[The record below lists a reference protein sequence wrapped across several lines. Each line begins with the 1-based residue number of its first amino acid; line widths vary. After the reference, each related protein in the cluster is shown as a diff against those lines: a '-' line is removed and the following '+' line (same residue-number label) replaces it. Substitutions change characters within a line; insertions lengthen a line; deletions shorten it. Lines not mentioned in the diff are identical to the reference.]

1 MIVPAVKTLRRE
13 IGYSQRQMAE
23 LLGVSTKAIQ
33 SYEQGWRKTPPHVE
47 QMVLLQAI
55 LRRHRDLRKIPRCW
69 NLNKC
74 SPAVRRCCPSAKLRT
89 PGFCWFITG
98 TLCHG
103 SPSGSWAAKRER
115 CLQCKVMEGLLEPAT

>member
-1 MIVPAVKTLRRE
+1 MVVFTVKRLRDE
-13 IGYSQRQMAE
+13 LGHSQREMAE

-47 QMVLLQAI
+47 QQVLLQAI
-55 LRRHRDLRKIPRCW
+55 LRRHPDLRKIPRCW
-69 NLNKC
+69 KLNKC
-74 SPAVRRCCPSAKLRT
+74 SLEIRRRCPSAKLKL

-103 SPSGSWAAKRER
+103 APLGSWAAKRDH
-115 CLQCKVMEGLLEPAT
+115 CLQCQVMKGLLESDT

>member
-1 MIVPAVKTLRRE
+1 MIMPTVKTLRTELGR
-13 IGYSQRQMAE
+13 SQSQIAE

-33 SYEQGWRKTPPHVE
+33 SYEQGWRKAPPHVE

-55 LRRHRDLRKIPRCW
+55 LRRHPDLRKIPRCW
-69 NLNKC
+69 SLNKC
-74 SPAVRRCCPSAKLRT
+74 SLAVRRRCPSSKLKL

-98 TLCHG
+98 TLCRG